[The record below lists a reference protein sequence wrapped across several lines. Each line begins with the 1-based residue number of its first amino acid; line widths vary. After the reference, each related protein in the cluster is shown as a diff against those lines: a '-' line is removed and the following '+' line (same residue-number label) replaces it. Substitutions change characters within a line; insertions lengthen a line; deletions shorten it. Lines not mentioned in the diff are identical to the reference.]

1 MVVIFMRLGGAKSL
15 GWTKVI
21 IWRTEATKRWQCLWW
36 EKLTPLETIDGNM
49 FLLWGLKFKYFCRAL
64 DPWIEKMLLSN
75 AIERQNAVNK
85 ENSWKREQHFF
96 SITGVCVVNAFVFVF
111 MVRCLLLKIKV
122 RLLTDLIA
130 NVFRLLMSSDVSSVE
145 PRYLHFFQSPLFL
158 FILYSSVFDSFI
170 AMSRFVSNFGVSSLN
185 LCNQ

>member
-1 MVVIFMRLGGAKSL
+1 MRLGGAKSL

-85 ENSWKREQHFF
+85 ENSWKREQHC
-96 SITGVCVVNAFVFVF
+96 VCVCVCVCV
-111 MVRCLLLKIKV
+111 LLSAVMRIHL
-122 RLLTDLIA
+122 
-130 NVFRLLMSSDVSSVE
+130 VFRMSVTPTEMVFNTMRSSMN
-145 PRYLHFFQSPLFL
+145 
-158 FILYSSVFDSFI
+158 YSWG
-170 AMSRFVSNFGVSSLN
+170 RGN
-185 LCNQ
+185 LKE